1 VRRFVLGVIEIV
13 VASLIVNW
21 LLVGWDG
28 LHYGIPAPRMSEP
41 VSPVTMLPTRVPVPT
56 STPAPPAGT
65 QIIYVFNLSPVRVW
79 FDKADAVGY
88 REAVLEGNP
97 TRPYISLDKSRT
109 VRGGRMFVLK
119 HEDGLI
125 MVKVEGEDV
134 VGWIQ

>member
-1 VRRFVLGVIEIV
+1 MRRFALGVVEIV

-41 VSPVTMLPTRVPVPT
+41 VSPITMLPTRVPA
-56 STPAPPAGT
+56 PAPTTGT
-65 QIIYVFNLSPVRVW
+65 QVVYVFNLSPVRVW
-79 FDKADAVGY
+79 FDKSDALGY
-88 REAVLEGNP
+88 REAVLNGEP
-97 TRPYISLDKSRT
+97 TRPYVSLDKSRM

-119 HEDGLI
+119 QEDGLV
-125 MVKVEGEDV
+125 MVKAEDSDI